1 MNVPLTL
8 YYASHQKLDR
18 ISPGFIASQ
27 EVNETI
33 KGRTNEWIYATTDPN
48 TAIVEALEFA
58 IRERWKVESFKV
70 DDMEISVD
78 LKVHSGPMTQHTV
91 QGMIVLLYTIN
102 VRNQRIWESIEEN
115 GELFWRTR
123 SAVDSIRGRRLI
135 SMYDWLLDRS
145 LRIHHP
151 RYR

>member
-1 MNVPLTL
+1 MNAPSTL
-8 YYASHQKLDR
+8 YFASHQRLDR

-48 TAIVEALEFA
+48 TAIVEALEVA
-58 IRERWKVESFKV
+58 IRERWRVETFKV

-78 LKVHSGPMTQHTV
+78 LKVHSGPMTQHMV
-91 QGMIVLLYTIN
+91 QCLVVLLYTIN
-102 VRNQRIWESIEEN
+102 VRNHRIWEPIEEN

-123 SAVDSIRGRRLI
+123 SSIDTLRGRRLI

-151 RYR
+151 RFR